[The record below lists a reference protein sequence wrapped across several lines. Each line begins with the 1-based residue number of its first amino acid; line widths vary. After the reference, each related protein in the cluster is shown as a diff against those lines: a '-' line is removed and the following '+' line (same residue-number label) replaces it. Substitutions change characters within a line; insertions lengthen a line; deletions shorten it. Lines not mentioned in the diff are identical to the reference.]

1 VGRSRTKPRA
11 SQLAAAMTA
20 LVLASSTY
28 AESDDW
34 NSPLAVRPPGL
45 YYAGFVQ
52 DDAPNQTVLLG
63 GVDLNDT

>member
-1 VGRSRTKPRA
+1 
-11 SQLAAAMTA
+11 MTA